1 MHEDAVAPG
10 DAARGKRGGQR
21 RNEVIDLAPGPGSIA
36 PDKADTVAMP
46 AGILGGEM
54 RQVHHAARPSAHAAR
69 WRGGGGGCAHLT
81 LPPPTHPPP
90 TTPHPPHRG
99 PPPAWNAPAA
109 RRPHVPAR

>member
-46 AGILGGEM
+46 AGILGEEM
-54 RQVHHAARPSAHAAR
+54 RQVHHAARHSAHAAR
-69 WRGGGGGCAHLT
+69 WRGGGAGSPHLP
-81 LPPPTHPPP
+81 LSPPPTPAASNPPPAPPP
-90 TTPHPPHRG
+90 TIPRF
-99 PPPAWNAPAA
+99 
-109 RRPHVPAR
+109 